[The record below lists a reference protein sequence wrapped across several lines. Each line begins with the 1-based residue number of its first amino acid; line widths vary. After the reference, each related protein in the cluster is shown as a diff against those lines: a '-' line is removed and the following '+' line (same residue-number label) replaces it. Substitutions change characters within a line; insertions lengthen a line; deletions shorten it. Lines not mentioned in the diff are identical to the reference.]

1 MPACTGHI
9 ASSPSA
15 RATVASVAFAAAL
28 ALAFVA
34 ACTKSESGTPAPETS
49 SAPAASAVPVVETPS
64 PSATASESAAPPAD
78 TGHAAA
84 VAKDAAD
91 AGHAAAEPPKIR
103 AAGGGAAA
111 APSASGSASP
121 VECGTKPHP
130 ACPLQAW
137 MKAHANPPVLTSD
150 LPALAKA
157 LDEIALFAPAGY
169 TNWASISKDGA
180 AAARA
185 GDLTAAKAS
194 CRSCHDQ
201 YKQKYKTEIRARKI

>member
-1 MPACTGHI
+1 MHEVRVGDAGTGDVER
-9 ASSPSA
+9 AGGVGRSSRRDP
-15 RATVASVAFAAAL
+15 F
-28 ALAFVA
+28 
-34 ACTKSESGTPAPETS
+34 
-49 SAPAASAVPVVETPS
+49 PVRHGER
-64 PSATASESAAPPAD
+64 ER
-78 TGHAAA
+78 GHAAA

-121 VECGTKPHP
+121 VECGTKPLP
-130 ACPLQAW
+130 DCPLQAW

>member
-1 MPACTGHI
+1 MPARTGHF

-15 RATVASVAFAAAL
+15 RAPVALAAAL
-28 ALAFVA
+28 ALAFLA

-49 SAPAASAVPVVETPS
+49 STPAASAAPMAEAPTPT
-64 PSATASESAAPPAD
+64 ATATESAAPAAD
-78 TGHAAA
+78 TGHAPA
-84 VAKDAAD
+84 VAKAAAD
-91 AGHAAAEPPKIR
+91 AGHAAAEPPKTNGSS
-103 AAGGGAAA
+103 GGTTA

-121 VECGTKPHP
+121 VECGTKPLP
-130 ACPLQAW
+130 DCPLQAW

-157 LDEIALFAPAGY
+157 LDEIALFAPPGY

-185 GDLTAAKAS
+185 GDLAAAKAS

-201 YKQKYKTEIRARKI
+201 YKQKYKTELRARKI

>member
-1 MPACTGHI
+1 MPAPTGHF
-9 ASSPSA
+9 ASSP
-15 RATVASVAFAAAL
+15 RASIAFAAFA

-34 ACTKSESGTPAPETS
+34 ACTKSESGAPAPEGTS
-49 SAPAASAVPVVETPS
+49 AATATGASTVPVAEAPS
-64 PSATASESAAPPAD
+64 PSPTASASESAAPPEG

-84 VAKDAAD
+84 VAKAAAD
-91 AGHAAAEPPKIR
+91 AGHAAAEPPKTS
-103 AAGGGAAA
+103 AAGSGAT

-121 VECGTKPHP
+121 VECGTKPLP
-130 ACPLQAW
+130 DCPLQAW

-157 LDEIALFAPAGY
+157 LDEIALFAPPGY

-201 YKQKYKTEIRARKI
+201 YKQKYKTEIRGRKI

>member
-64 PSATASESAAPPAD
+64 PSATASESAAPPA
-78 TGHAAA
+78 
-84 VAKDAAD
+84 
-91 AGHAAAEPPKIR
+91 
-103 AAGGGAAA
+103 GGGAAA

-121 VECGTKPHP
+121 VECGTKPLP
-130 ACPLQAW
+130 DCPLQAW